1 MKIDHRD
8 LQKLYQAFIKQK
20 IPLTRDR
27 CPDIEELVAC
37 FDSRKSNKRKAKTLD
52 HVVNCADCFQEFDFI
67 RQTLREEEKLEDE
80 IEAVVQTSDRSTST
94 RSRSAFSKLSFG
106 YASLFFGA
114 LVLMLSFVILLRSDF
129 LKRRAKDDRGRQTSQ
144 IILLQPLQKTK
155 ISLPLVFGW
164 RESEGSDSYVLELY
178 DEALRLVWRSSRLSE
193 TKLLLPHDIA
203 ARLTG
208 GRDYFWMVTSFKGQ
222 EKRRE
227 SSLQRFRLPD

>member
-8 LQKLYQAFIKQK
+8 LQELYQAYIKQK

-67 RQTLREEEKLEDE
+67 CQTLSQEKKLEDE
-80 IEAVVQTSDRSTST
+80 IEAVVQPRDRLTST

-114 LVLMLSFVILLRSDF
+114 LVLMLSFMILLKSDF
-129 LKRRAKDDRGRQTSQ
+129 LKRRANDDRGRQPGQ

-155 ISLPLVFGW
+155 ISVPLVFGW
-164 RESEGSDSYVLELY
+164 RESEGSDSYLLELY
-178 DEALRLVWRSSRLSE
+178 DETLRLVWRSSRLSE

-203 ARLTG
+203 ARLTVW
-208 GRDYFWMVTSFKGQ
+208 RDYFWMVTSFKDQ
-222 EKRRE
+222 EKRHE
-227 SSLQRFRLPD
+227 SSLQRFRLSD